1 MLKQEHNDLHKNNI
15 IAYNKSEKGRKKSAE
30 LRAIQGRKQLKKLW
44 SKNRQNM
51 IEMCRNNGKSIGC
64 VIGKDSLTKYNKLQS
79 TIDRV
84 RRQTINGDMT
94 KAKILKITK
103 HILDLGLPITR
114 EIWDNNKGYKS
125 NPSFDTMI
133 LLFGSIDNLIFNV
146 EKKFNLTINHKVIS
160 VKLCNEKEDVFD
172 FSVEKYHNFA
182 LAAGVFVH
190 NSWWMSKMEKGDDWG
205 PGGKLTKKPKPH
217 YKEKKSS
224 QDRVSQIVD
233 QVIGI
238 QSPLTI
244 DPIVG
249 SSKKYST
256 DDTIK
261 TQSGD
266 YINIRTNFEE
276 KNGDVILEEYIVEK
290 NSQTETYNNVEDFAA
305 RLIAEGLL

>member
-1 MLKQEHNDLHKNNI
+1 
-15 IAYNKSEKGRKKSAE
+15 
-30 LRAIQGRKQLKKLW
+30 
-44 SKNRQNM
+44 
-51 IEMCRNNGKSIGC
+51 
-64 VIGKDSLTKYNKLQS
+64 
-79 TIDRV
+79 
-84 RRQTINGDMT
+84 
-94 KAKILKITK
+94 
-103 HILDLGLPITR
+103 
-114 EIWDNNKGYKS
+114 
-125 NPSFDTMI
+125 MI

-190 NSWWMSKMEKGDDWG
+190 NSWWMSKREKGDDWG